1 MNTFSW
7 ITESMNKPGMSSPPD
22 MFAKI
27 ETKQITQ
34 TPLKSAIL
42 PGVITCGRM
51 LVHIG
56 LLETLI

>member
-56 LLETLI
+56 L